1 MLRFVSQCVLYMILL
16 TPKAAY
22 GIIASNI
29 HYTEIERIY
38 TKKSG
43 TMVKIRLRRVGTRNR
58 PMYRVVAANI
68 RSPRDGAF
76 LEVIGHYNPLTDP
89 ETFVIDEEKALKW
102 LGQGAQ
108 PTETVA
114 RLLTKSGVME
124 KFKPNPGAAK

>member
-1 MLRFVSQCVLYMILL
+1 
-16 TPKAAY
+16 
-22 GIIASNI
+22 
-29 HYTEIERIY
+29 
-38 TKKSG
+38 
-43 TMVKIRLRRVGTRNR
+43 MVKIRLRRVGTKNR

-114 RLLTKSGVME
+114 RLLTKSGVMG
-124 KFKPNPGAAK
+124 KFKPNPVRRDKSEESQDNS